1 MYIYRCLYKYAICT
15 YIYTCMIYTCYLS
28 ICSCS
33 KGQKKK
39 TSLASP
45 KPHRNYI
52 SLPFFKDAK
61 TVLNILGESE

>member
-1 MYIYRCLYKYAICT
+1 MYIYRCTYKYAIYVHT
-15 YIYTCMIYTCYLS
+15 IHIHMYLS
-28 ICSCS
+28 LYMFLLKGS
-33 KGQKKK
+33 KKN

-61 TVLNILGESE
+61 TMLNILGESE